1 MHAPV
6 HVNTLVLDYN
16 GLSVDCA
23 ILHLYLHVCLI
34 TEYCGTLNC
43 MHALRTYALPCM
55 QVPTPMVNIM

>member
-34 TEYCGTLNC
+34 TEYCGMLNF
-43 MHALRTYALPCM
+43 MHYHACSGALRPGSRELR
-55 QVPTPMVNIM
+55 NNF